1 MSAPARR
8 NARTALVALATTLA
22 IQVFT
27 SLAAT
32 TPAVLAPALAEEM
45 GIAPGWIGV
54 FVGLVYAG
62 AMLASIASIGALER
76 YGAIRVSQVCVLLC
90 ATGIA
95 LVGLLPA
102 SAAALLAGAAVVLGL
117 GYGPI
122 TPASSQV
129 LARTTPPSQMALMF
143 SIKQTGVPAGAALAG
158 ALLPAAALA
167 IGWRAAAVCVGLVG
181 ILVALLAQPTRRALD
196 NDRQPGRPFSAT
208 EVIARMRLVAQSPA
222 LAELAAL
229 SFFYA
234 SVQVCLTSF
243 LVVYL
248 HDTLHWSL
256 VSAGLALTCA
266 TVGGVVGR
274 IGWGAL
280 ADRTLAPRR
289 VLTLIGLVASAC
301 GLALACATPAWSVAL
316 VLPLAALF
324 GGTAIGWNGV
334 QLSEL
339 ARHAPSGSAGTVTAA
354 AGFIT
359 FAGVV
364 TGPPLF
370 AALAAL
376 TSSYRTG
383 FVVFSAVSL
392 GAAAVFHWRRARPV
406 VTAPD

>member
-1 MSAPARR
+1 MSAPAR
-8 NARTALVALATTLA
+8 NARTASVALVTTLA

-45 GIAPGWIGV
+45 GISPSWIGV

-62 AMLASIASIGALER
+62 AMFASIGSVGFIER
-76 YGAIRVSQVCVLLC
+76 YGAIRVSQACVLLC
-90 ATGIA
+90 AGGIA
-95 LVGLLPA
+95 LVGVLPA
-102 SAAALLAGAAVVLGL
+102 SAASLLAGAAIVLGI

-129 LARTTPPSQMALMF
+129 LARTTPPSQLALMF

-167 IGWRAAAVCVGLVG
+167 IGWRAVAVYVGLAG
-181 ILVALLAQPTRRALD
+181 ILIALSAQPTRRALD
-196 NDRQPGRPFSAT
+196 TDRQPGRAFSLT
-208 EVIARMRLVAQSPA
+208 VIADRLRLVAKTPA

-229 SFFYA
+229 SFAYA
-234 SVQVCLTSF
+234 AVQVCLTSF

-256 VSAGLALTCA
+256 VAAGLALTA
-266 TVGGVVGR
+266 TTVGGVIGR
-274 IGWGAL
+274 IGWGAM
-280 ADRTLAPRR
+280 ADRTGAPRR
-289 VLTLIGLVASAC
+289 VLTLIGLIAGAC
-301 GLALACATPAWSVAL
+301 GLALACAMPGWPIVA
-316 VLPLAALF
+316 VLTLAAVF

-339 ARHAPSGSAGTVTAA
+339 ARQASPGNAGAITGA

-359 FAGVV
+359 FSGVV
-364 TGPPLF
+364 VGPPVF
-370 AALAAL
+370 AALTAS
-376 TSSYRTG
+376 THGYRTG
-383 FVVFSAVSL
+383 FVVMAGASLVAASALHFRTPV
-392 GAAAVFHWRRARPV
+392 GAIPVRR
-406 VTAPD
+406 

>member
-1 MSAPARR
+1 MSAPAR
-8 NARTALVALATTLA
+8 NARTASVALVTTLA

-45 GIAPGWIGV
+45 GISPGWIGV

-62 AMLASIASIGALER
+62 AMFASIGSVGFIER
-76 YGAIRVSQVCVLLC
+76 YGAIRVSQVCVVLC
-90 ATGIA
+90 AGGIA
-95 LVGLLPA
+95 LVGVLPA
-102 SAAALLAGAAVVLGL
+102 SAASLLAGAAIVLGI

-167 IGWRAAAVCVGLVG
+167 IGWRAVAVCVGLAG
-181 ILVALLAQPTRRALD
+181 ILIALSAQPTRRALD
-196 NDRQPGRPFSAT
+196 TDRQPGRAFSLT
-208 EVIARMRLVAQSPA
+208 VIADRLRLVAKTPA

-229 SFFYA
+229 SFAYA
-234 SVQVCLTSF
+234 AVQVCLTSF

-256 VSAGLALTCA
+256 VAAGLALTA
-266 TVGGVVGR
+266 TTVGGVIGR
-274 IGWGAL
+274 IGWGAM
-280 ADRTLAPRR
+280 ADRTGAPRR
-289 VLTLIGLVASAC
+289 VLTLIGLIAGAC
-301 GLALACATPAWSVAL
+301 GLALACAMPGWPIVA
-316 VLPLAALF
+316 VLTLAAVF

-334 QLSEL
+334 QLSEI
-339 ARHAPSGSAGTVTAA
+339 ARHAPQGNAGAVTGASGC
-354 AGFIT
+354 IT

-370 AALAAL
+370 AALAAM
-376 TSSYRTG
+376 TTGYRSG
-383 FVVFSAVSL
+383 FVLCSLVSF
-392 GAAAVFHWRRARPV
+392 GAAALFYWRRPR
-406 VTAPD
+406 TANAANR